1 MTMTTM
7 ISDCV
12 NNDINDNNN
21 NNNNKINRIF
31 LQPIH
36 LTNSVAE

>member
-1 MTMTTM
+1 MTMM

-12 NNDINDNNN
+12 NNDINDNNNN

-36 LTNSVAE
+36 LTDSVAE